1 VVSVSDSQEVQD
13 DAPLEK
19 DDAPLEKDDAPLEKD
34 DAPLE
39 KDDAP
44 LEKDDNEKGER
55 FVTLYS
61 YKFTLLTVFLSF
73 NSGTKK
79 RYWYIIVYAR
89 YGTRKV

>member
-1 VVSVSDSQEVQD
+1 LCYSEVIEQFEHQRADKVVSVSDSQEVQ
-13 DAPLEK
+13 
-19 DDAPLEKDDAPLEKD
+19 D

-61 YKFTLLTVFLSF
+61 YKFTLLTVFLLF
-73 NSGTKK
+73 NLRTKK